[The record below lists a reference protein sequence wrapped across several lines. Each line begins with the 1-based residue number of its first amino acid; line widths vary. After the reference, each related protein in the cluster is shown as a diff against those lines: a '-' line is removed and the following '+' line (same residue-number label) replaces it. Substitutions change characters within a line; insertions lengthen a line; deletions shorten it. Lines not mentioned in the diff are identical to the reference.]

1 MKWFYLKNVP
11 EASLLAF
18 IGRVIAEQSTIWS
31 YGWQADNK
39 KKLVD
44 VGPTF
49 YQLIDHGVKA
59 AGVIGAYNVL
69 RVASLMECEVPI
81 F

>member
-18 IGRVIAEQSTIWS
+18 IGRVIAEQPTIWS

-39 KKLVD
+39 KLVD
-44 VGPTF
+44 VDPTF
-49 YQLIDHGVKA
+49 CQLIDHGVKV

-69 RVASLMECEVPI
+69 RVVSLMECEVPI